1 MRRVRLDVASVVEEG
16 SGGGGRGVV
25 EKFNAAVRMNS
36 KGPTLKV
43 KWIEKRVCLVV
54 VGWY

>member
-1 MRRVRLDVASVVEEG
+1 MRRVRLDVASVAGER

-36 KGPTLKV
+36 NKIPKAYLG
-43 KWIEKRVCLVV
+43 IMCEKDPR
-54 VGWY
+54 